1 MANFITNSLC
11 HSAQHTANHW
21 GKWVFLSAIALM
33 TMSSCINDDLDD
45 CPAPSKLSLSFDY
58 TYNVKNSDAFA
69 EEVKN
74 INVYA
79 FDENGKFFDSYIES
93 KEKFKQ
99 GHKMDITGLKD
110 GKYTFVCLAR
120 DRQLMTRAE
129 DDEMEFSF
137 ASLTPGV
144 STIDDL
150 TERMGKP
157 EDEGFVE
164 NDKNFAALYTAQT
177 TVDYKELDENG
188 KTGNVVAGNLSLMK
202 CTKTYRI
209 VLLPFDN
216 KQTDFKPENFDV
228 YIEGSA
234 AWLDHKGDKVR
245 NEPIYYLPYNSEHK
259 YNYASGETT
268 VEGEIID
275 QALVYDLSSSR
286 MFERD
291 DKSQRPSAKPSV
303 QNAKQW
309 RAANAKERRTFNAMQ
324 RKAVNAKESDG
335 NDQEEIYSYDD
346 KRIVIWDL
354 RDKENPRK
362 VFDHSLPWFLA
373 LCGERQGKNWGDQEY
388 LDRQDHYILTFY
400 VPDKRDYNL
409 DAKVKVNGWV
419 LNLQDADLGG
429 DNQ

>member
-11 HSAQHTANHW
+11 RSAQHTSNHW
-21 GKWVFLSAIALM
+21 GKWVFLSAITLM
-33 TMSSCINDDLDD
+33 SMSSCINDDLDD
-45 CPAPSKLSLSFDY
+45 CPTPAPSKLSLSFDY

-93 KEKFKQ
+93 KEKFDQ

-120 DRQLMTRAE
+120 DRQLATRSE

-137 ASLTPGV
+137 ATLTPGI

-157 EDEGFVE
+157 DDEGYVE
-164 NDKNFAALYTAQT
+164 NDKNFAALYTSQT

-216 KQTDFKPENFDV
+216 EQTDFRPENFDV

-245 NEPIYYLPYNSEHK
+245 NEPIYYLPYNSEHR
-259 YNYASGETT
+259 YQFSDNTT
-268 VEGEIID
+268 IEGEYID

-286 MFERD
+286 MFERENEWE
-291 DKSQRPSAKPSV
+291 QPSAKPSV
-303 QNAKQW
+303 LNAKQ
-309 RAANAKERRTFNAMQ
+309 RRTANAKESN
-324 RKAVNAKESDG
+324 D

-373 LCGERQGKNWGDQEY
+373 LCGEGQSKGWGTQEY

-409 DAKVKVNGWV
+409 VSKIKVNGWV
-419 LNLQDADLGG
+419 VNLQDADLGG
-429 DNQ
+429 DNKK

>member
-1 MANFITNSLC
+1 
-11 HSAQHTANHW
+11 
-21 GKWVFLSAIALM
+21 
-33 TMSSCINDDLDD
+33 MSSCINDDLDD
-45 CPAPSKLSLSFDY
+45 CPAPAPSKLSLSFDY
-58 TYNVKNSDAFA
+58 TYNVKNADAFA
-69 EEVKN
+69 EEVKT

-93 KEKFKQ
+93 KEQFEQ
-99 GHKMDITGLKD
+99 GHTMEITGLKD

-120 DRQLMTRAE
+120 DRQLATRAE

-157 EDEGFVE
+157 EEGVVE
-164 NDKNFAALYTAQT
+164 NAKNFAALYTAQT
-177 TVDYKELDENG
+177 DVDYKELDENG
-188 KTGNVVAGNLSLMK
+188 KTGNVVEANLSLLK

-209 VLLPFDN
+209 VLLPYN
-216 KQTDFKPENFDV
+216 NEQTDFTPENFDV

-234 AWLDHKGDKVR
+234 AWLDHEGNKVR
-245 NEPIYYLPYNSEHK
+245 NEPINYLPYNSEHR
-259 YNYASGETT
+259 YSGSTT
-268 VEGEIID
+268 IEGENVD

-291 DKSQRPSAKPSV
+291 RDSEGPSAKENRFVKSQKSNGTDV
-303 QNAKQW
+303 D
-309 RAANAKERRTFNAMQ
+309 ETT
-324 RKAVNAKESDG
+324 
-335 NDQEEIYSYDD
+335 SYDD
-346 KRIVIWDL
+346 KRIVIWDK

-373 LCGERQGKNWGDQEY
+373 LCGERQGKDWSDQEY

-400 VPDKRDYNL
+400 VPDNRDYNL

-419 LNLQDADLGG
+419 LNLQETDLGN
-429 DNQ
+429 NQ

>member
-1 MANFITNSLC
+1 MANFITNCLC
-11 HSAQHTANHW
+11 RSAQHTSNHW
-21 GKWVFLSAIALM
+21 GKWVFLSAITLM
-33 TMSSCINDDLDD
+33 SMSSCINDDLDD
-45 CPAPSKLSLSFDY
+45 CPVPEPPVPAQSKLSLSFDY

-93 KEKFKQ
+93 KEKFDQ

-120 DRQLMTRAE
+120 DRQLATRAE
-129 DDEMEFSF
+129 GDEMEFSF
-137 ASLTPGV
+137 ASLTPGI

-157 EDEGFVE
+157 DDEGYVE

-216 KQTDFKPENFDV
+216 EQTDFRPENFDI

-245 NEPIYYLPYNSEHK
+245 NEPIYYLPYNSEHR
-259 YNYASGETT
+259 YQYSDNTT
-268 VEGEIID
+268 IEGDIID
-275 QALVYDLSSSR
+275 QA
-286 MFERD
+286 
-291 DKSQRPSAKPSV
+291 
-303 QNAKQW
+303 
-309 RAANAKERRTFNAMQ
+309 
-324 RKAVNAKESDG
+324 
-335 NDQEEIYSYDD
+335 
-346 KRIVIWDL
+346 
-354 RDKENPRK
+354 
-362 VFDHSLPWFLA
+362 
-373 LCGERQGKNWGDQEY
+373 
-388 LDRQDHYILTFY
+388 
-400 VPDKRDYNL
+400 
-409 DAKVKVNGWV
+409 
-419 LNLQDADLGG
+419 
-429 DNQ
+429 

>member
-1 MANFITNSLC
+1 MA
-11 HSAQHTANHW
+11 H
-21 GKWVFLSAIALM
+21 FLNNKCCKLVCISAIAL
-33 TMSSCINDDLDD
+33 TSLSSCMKDEITS
-45 CPAPSKLSLSFDY
+45 CPTAKLSLKFDY
-58 TYNVKNSDAFA
+58 TYNVKEADAFSA
-69 EEVKN
+69 EVKN
-74 INVYA
+74 LNVYV
-79 FDENGKFFDSYIES
+79 FDKNGKFVDNYTES
-93 KEKFKQ
+93 ADKFET
-99 GHKMDITGLKD
+99 GHKMEITDLQA

-120 DRQLMTRAE
+120 DRQLATRAE
-129 DDEMEFSF
+129 GDEMEFSF
-137 ASLTPGV
+137 ASLTPGI

-157 EDEGFVE
+157 DDEGYVE

-216 KQTDFKPENFDV
+216 EQTDFRPENFDV

-245 NEPIYYLPYNSEHK
+245 NEPIYYLPYNSEHR
-259 YNYASGETT
+259 YQYSDNTT
-268 VEGEIID
+268 IEGDIID

-286 MFERD
+286 MFERENEWE
-291 DKSQRPSAKPSV
+291 QPSV
-303 QNAKQW
+303 KSSIRN
-309 RAANAKERRTFNAMQ
+309 
-324 RKAVNAKESDG
+324 S
-335 NDQEEIYSYDD
+335 YSYDD

-400 VPDKRDYNL
+400 VPDKRDYTL

-419 LNLQDADLGG
+419 LNLQNTDLGG
-429 DNQ
+429 DNKE

>member
-1 MANFITNSLC
+1 MANFKNNSLC
-11 HSAQHTANHW
+11 RSAQHTTHHW
-21 GKWVFLSAIALM
+21 GKWIFLSAITLM
-33 TMSSCINDDLDD
+33 SLSSCINDDLDD
-45 CPAPSKLSLSFDY
+45 CPVPEPPTPAQSKLSLSFDY
-58 TYNVKNSDAFA
+58 TYNVKNADAFA

-93 KEKFKQ
+93 KEQFEQ
-99 GHKMDITGLKD
+99 GHKMDITGLKN

-157 EDEGFVE
+157 EDEGYVE

-177 TVDYKELDENG
+177 TVDYQSLDANG
-188 KTGNVVAGNLSLMK
+188 KTGNVVKGNLSLMK

-216 KQTDFKPENFDV
+216 EQTDFKPENFDV

-245 NEPIYYLPYNSEHK
+245 NEPIYYLPYNSEHR
-259 YNYASGETT
+259 YQYSDNTT
-268 VEGEIID
+268 IEGEYID

-291 DKSQRPSAKPSV
+291 DESQRPSAKPMSLK
-303 QNAKQW
+303 AKLKE
-309 RAANAKERRTFNAMQ
+309 AANNE
-324 RKAVNAKESDG
+324 ESDDTG
-335 NDQEEIYSYDD
+335 KEEFTNYND
-346 KRIVIWDL
+346 KRIVIWDK

-373 LCGERQGKNWGDQEY
+373 LCGERQGKDWGDQEY

-400 VPDKRDYNL
+400 VPDKRDYTL

-419 LNLQDADLGG
+419 VNLQDADLGG
-429 DNQ
+429 DNNP

>member
-1 MANFITNSLC
+1 MANFKNNSLC
-11 HSAQHTANHW
+11 HSAQHTTLHW
-21 GKWVFLSAIALM
+21 GKWIFLSAITLM
-33 TMSSCINDDLDD
+33 SLSSCINDDMDD
-45 CPAPSKLSLSFDY
+45 CPIPEPTVPAKSKVSLTFDY
-58 TYNVKNSDAFA
+58 TYNVKNADAFS

-93 KEKFKQ
+93 KDKFEQ
-99 GHKMDITGLKD
+99 GHTMDITDLKD

-120 DRQLMTRAE
+120 DRQLGTRTD

-150 TERMGKP
+150 TERMGKT
-157 EDEGFVE
+157 DDDGYTE
-164 NDKNFAALYTAQT
+164 NDKDFAALYTAQT
-177 TVDYKELDENG
+177 TVDYKSLDNNG
-188 KTGNVVAGNLSLMK
+188 KSGNVVAGNLSLMK

-209 VLLPFDN
+209 VLLPYDN
-216 KQTDFKPENFDV
+216 EQSDFKPENFDV

-245 NEPIYYLPYNSEHK
+245 NQPIFYLPYNSEHRK
-259 YNYASGETT
+259 QYSDATT

-291 DKSQRPSAKPSV
+291 NEWQRPTAKPTSLR
-303 QNAKQW
+303 NKFKE
-309 RAANAKERRTFNAMQ
+309 AANNE
-324 RKAVNAKESDG
+324 ESD
-335 NDQEEIYSYDD
+335 DTEKEEFTNYND

-373 LCGERQGKNWGDQEY
+373 LCGERQGKDWSNQEY

-400 VPDKRDYNL
+400 VPDNRDYTL

-419 LNLQDADLGG
+419 LNLQNSDLGG
-429 DNQ
+429 NSQ

>member
-1 MANFITNSLC
+1 MANFTTNNLC
-11 HSAQHTANHW
+11 RSAQHISNHW
-21 GKWVFLSAIALM
+21 GKWALLSAITLM
-33 TMSSCINDDLDD
+33 SMSSCINDDLDD
-45 CPAPSKLSLSFDY
+45 CPAPAPSKLSLSFDY
-58 TYNVKNSDAFA
+58 TYNVKNADAFA
-69 EEVKN
+69 EEVKT

-93 KEKFKQ
+93 KEQFEQ
-99 GHKMDITGLKD
+99 GHTMEITGLKD

-120 DRQLMTRAE
+120 DRQLATRAE

-157 EDEGFVE
+157 EEGVVE
-164 NDKNFAALYTAQT
+164 NAKNFAALYTAQT
-177 TVDYKELDENG
+177 DVDYKELDENG
-188 KTGNVVAGNLSLMK
+188 KTGNVVEANLSLLK

-209 VLLPFDN
+209 VLLPYN
-216 KQTDFKPENFDV
+216 NEQTDFTPENFDV

-234 AWLDHKGDKVR
+234 AWLDHEGNKVR
-245 NEPIYYLPYNSEHK
+245 NEPINYLPYNSEHR
-259 YNYASGETT
+259 YSGSTT
-268 VEGEIID
+268 IEGENVD

-291 DKSQRPSAKPSV
+291 RDSEGPSAKENRFVKSQKSNGTDV
-303 QNAKQW
+303 D
-309 RAANAKERRTFNAMQ
+309 ETT
-324 RKAVNAKESDG
+324 
-335 NDQEEIYSYDD
+335 SYDD
-346 KRIVIWDL
+346 KRIVIWDK

-373 LCGERQGKNWGDQEY
+373 LCGERQGKDWSDQEY

-400 VPDKRDYNL
+400 VPDNRDYNL

-419 LNLQDADLGG
+419 LNLQETDLGN
-429 DNQ
+429 NQ